1 MKNLVCVGILF
12 FFCLARGQYHFSGN
26 VSEEN
31 IGTSIYLSMVEDYRK
46 SSRTYL
52 DQIIKKVNVDSTG
65 FFQFQ
70 GDNLPESNGIYRIHL
85 DPCDADSSD
94 MHFLGNCG
102 NSPNVLFIASNKDTV
117 QLPTSFEDQALCTI
131 NSTNPKSQLL
141 LEIEGFKEEMI
152 FDFTEYRSETNQK
165 LNLEKWFATLQKHG
179 ETATEPLVELYI
191 YDFLSDKKNET
202 YGYYLQ
208 DLLQNPYYDMLL
220 NRLEAVYPNRSFTK
234 QYRAEITA
242 DKQMAGFERPPTT
255 YWVWIVALLLAV
267 SLSFNISLFLKQ
279 ARAKKNQNALQK
291 LTGQEQKIVDH
302 IRQGKSNKEI
312 AALLFVSHSTVK
324 THINNLYKKL
334 NVSSREA
341 ILELLKE

>member
-117 QLPTSFEDQALCTI
+117 QFPTSFEDQALCTI

-191 YDFLSDKKNET
+191 YDFLSVKKNET

-220 NRLEAVYPNRSFTK
+220 NRLEADGGGDTPEDLQS
-234 QYRAEITA
+234 
-242 DKQMAGFERPPTT
+242 
-255 YWVWIVALLLAV
+255 ALDEAM
-267 SLSFNISLFLKQ
+267 
-279 ARAKKNQNALQK
+279 NALQWRDSAVRIGFIVADAVPH
-291 LTGQEQKIVDH
+291 TDYGQTYSYRKAIKDALERGAKWVAGGAGGLPRRGEVIL
-302 IRQGKSNKEI
+302 RQS
-312 AALLFVSHSTVK
+312 AQ
-324 THINNLYKKL
+324 
-334 NVSSREA
+334 
-341 ILELLKE
+341 